1 MPIVENSTYQ
11 APFPFR
17 NTHINTIYTSLMRP
31 TPTLPYERERVPT
44 PDDDFIDLDWSKVGS
59 EKLLICVHGL
69 EGHGRKH
76 YVAWMM
82 KRFNAEKYDAVSMNL
97 RGCSGEDNRFL
108 KGYHSGKSD
117 DLDFVVKR
125 VLASGK
131 YKEIVLIGF
140 SVGGNITLKYAGE
153 QGENIP
159 KEVSHVIAF
168 SVPCDI
174 LASSHEFNKPKNIIY
189 LNQFLISLKQKAR
202 KKAKIFPNQFDLE
215 RVLKA
220 KNFFEFDDA
229 YTAPING
236 FKDSVDYYT
245 KVRSLNVLDKIKP
258 PTLLV
263 NALDD
268 TFLSPNCFPKLL
280 AEKMPNFYLEMP
292 THGGHLGFMKADTEG
307 YLWTERRAWRFVN
320 SKNKNEFIP

>member
-1 MPIVENSTYQ
+1 MPIIQNSTYQ

-31 TPTLPYERERVPT
+31 TPALPYVRERVTT
-44 PDDDFIDLDWSKVGS
+44 PEDDFIDLDWLKVGS

-82 KRFNAEKYDAVSMNL
+82 KRFNQEKYDAVSMNL

-108 KGYHSGKSD
+108 KGYHSGKSN
-117 DLDFVVKR
+117 DLDLIVKR
-125 VLASGK
+125 ILATEK

-153 QGENIP
+153 QGQNIP
-159 KEVSHVIAF
+159 KEISHIIAI

-174 LASSHEFNKPKNIIY
+174 LASSYEFSKPKNFIY
-189 LNQFLISLKQKAR
+189 LKQFLISLKQKAR
-202 KKAKIFPNQFDLE
+202 KKDKLFPNQFDLE
-215 RVLKA
+215 SVLKA
-220 KNFFEFDDA
+220 TNFFEFDDA
-229 YTAPING
+229 FTAPING
-236 FKDSVDYYT
+236 FDNAVDYYS
-245 KVRSLNVLDKIKP
+245 KVRCLNVLDKIKP

-268 TFLSPNCFPKLL
+268 TFLSPNCFPIEL
-280 AEKMPNFYLEMP
+280 AKKMDNFYLEMP

-307 YLWTERRAWRFVN
+307 YLWTEQRAWGFVEGVG
-320 SKNKNEFIP
+320 K